1 MSQTPFHKVMAQT
14 ESYIENVKRLIK
26 HKTEGYSVEYKT
38 SYLVKDSP
46 AKRVTYDPGR
56 ETRHQRIHQEK
67 ECTQGLP
74 SLPTVYSS
82 FRKPPGTNLREL
94 GDESPGA

>member
-56 ETRHQRIHQEK
+56 ETRHPRDTSRKRVHAGV
-67 ECTQGLP
+67 TQSPHSLLLLP
-74 SLPTVYSS
+74 EASRHEP
-82 FRKPPGTNLREL
+82 E
-94 GDESPGA
+94 GAG